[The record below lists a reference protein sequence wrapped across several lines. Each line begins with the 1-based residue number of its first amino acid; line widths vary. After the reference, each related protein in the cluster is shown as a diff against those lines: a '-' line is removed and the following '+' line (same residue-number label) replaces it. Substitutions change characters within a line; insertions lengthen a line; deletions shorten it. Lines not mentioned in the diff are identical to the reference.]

1 MQNFKNKKLLVVM
14 PIYNESESIEK
25 TYNEWLN
32 VFLFNTFFSQIDFLL
47 INDGSTDDTR
57 KIINDIESNHRNVI
71 VFNRKNSGHG
81 SSCLF
86 GYRFSVENG
95 YEYTMQLDSDGQCD
109 PKYFNTF
116 TSFLQSGCDI
126 VYGFRYYRKDGIL
139 RFLISRILSIVS
151 FFKTGRWLWD
161 PNVPYRIFKTETLI
175 EFIKIASDDFFL
187 TNVLLA
193 IYHKRYKIKLVP
205 ITFRDRH
212 GGSPSL
218 NTMKLIKAG
227 KQFIEQL
234 DKIKYI

>member
-1 MQNFKNKKLLVVM
+1 MGNKKLLVVM

-25 TYNEWLN
+25 TFLEWN
-32 VFLFNTFFSQIDFLL
+32 SEFKRDKFFSQIDLLL
-47 INDGSTDDTR
+47 INDGSTDGTGIIIE
-57 KIINDIESNHRNVI
+57 KIKLENENVI
-71 VFNRKNSGHG
+71 ISNKKNSGHG
-81 SSCLF
+81 PSCLH
-86 GYRFSVENG
+86 GYKWSVQND

-109 PKYFNTF
+109 PVFFK
-116 TSFLQSGCDI
+116 SFVASLKNGSEV
-126 VYGFRYYRKDGIL
+126 VYGFRYYRKDGFL

-175 EFIKIASDDFFL
+175 DFIKISTEDFSL

-193 IYHKRYKIKLVP
+193 IYHKKFRIKLIP

-218 NTMKLIKAG
+218 NTIKLLNAG
-227 KQFIEQL
+227 RLFYEQL
-234 DKIKYI
+234 GRIKSV